1 VPTTALDLDP
11 HLVLGIDPGTIVV
24 GYGAVRAANTR
35 AAHFSAPRVQ
45 LVEAGVLRAH
55 RERPLAE
62 RLGLLLDLL
71 DALVLELRPAV
82 VVVERAFTAKNPL
95 TALRLGEGRG
105 LAIAVAARRGCRVVE
120 RTPAQCKRQI
130 TGSGAATKALV
141 ARAVESLLGRTLDG
155 SPRDATDALALAL
168 TELQRM
174 SQERA
179 APAGD
184 SKAGEVR
191 AAAAPAR
198 PTRTRR
204 RA

>member
-1 VPTTALDLDP
+1 MSALDLDP
-11 HLVLGIDPGTIVV
+11 QLVLGIDPGTIVV

-35 AAHFSAPRVQ
+35 AAHFAAPRVQ
-45 LVEAGVLRAH
+45 LVEAGVLRA
-55 RERPLAE
+55 RRGRPLAE

-71 DALVLELRPAV
+71 DALVLELRPGV

-141 ARAVESLLGRTLDG
+141 ASAVESLLGRALDG

-174 SQERA
+174 SVEQTSPLAHTQLRA
-179 APAGD
+179 
-184 SKAGEVR
+184 SR
-191 AAAAPAR
+191 A
-198 PTRTRR
+198 R